1 MTKATISANE
11 GVTPDTG
18 EVDSLHQTT
27 NRLVTWVRLC
37 ESEQGKTM
45 GMGVN
50 LSETPIPIEDGVL
63 RKPLGRLVHACPV
76 DTPVGNNP
84 LGLTLHK
91 LKRADTSKPLLVVGE
106 EGVVVVGKS
115 AHETL

>member
-1 MTKATISANE
+1 MTTDTLTADY
-11 GVTPDTG
+11 GVTPDT
-18 EVDSLHQTT
+18 VVRYSLHLAT

-63 RKPLGRLVHACPV
+63 RKRLGRLVHACPV

-106 EGVVVVGKS
+106 KGVVVVRNS
-115 AHETL
+115 SHVAL